1 MSMSKF
7 RALNH
12 YDSCTGGET
21 SDLSIIKS
29 INLKFGIKIAFSILL
44 GLLLPSLLWAWTGE
58 VVKIADGDT
67 ITVLKGN
74 TTVKI
79 RLYGID
85 CPERGQAFGQKA
97 KQFTASMVFRRYVKI
112 EPVDTDRYGRTV
124 AWVYVNGKNLCEE
137 LVGVATKIDGNMMK
151 NGQEQR
157 GKRDGA
163 PSRSLAGS

>member
-1 MSMSKF
+1 
-7 RALNH
+7 L
-12 YDSCTGGET
+12 
-21 SDLSIIKS
+21 IIKS
-29 INLKFGIKIAFSILL
+29 SFLGVTQSLTHCPVFGDHRS
-44 GLLLPSLLWAWTGE
+44 
-58 VVKIADGDT
+58 
-67 ITVLKGN
+67 
-74 TTVKI
+74 
-79 RLYGID
+79 
-85 CPERGQAFGQKA
+85 GQAFGQKA

-137 LVGVATKIDGNMMK
+137 LVSVATKIDGNMMK